1 MTAVDAALDN
11 EMVNVAVP
19 PVLMLPGATDSDTE
33 VFEGGVG
40 VAVGVGVGVGM
51 DVPPDLNAV

>member
-1 MTAVDAALDN
+1 MVVDAALDN

-19 PVLMLPGATDSDTE
+19 PVLMLPGVTESDTE
-33 VFEGGVG
+33 TLEGGVG
-40 VAVGVGVGVGM
+40 LAVGVGVGVGV